1 MSAVRPLLIFGCG
14 LYIGKYYPQ
23 YVPLPQ
29 LSKENINKVL
39 KYLESMERET
49 TEQQQQQ
56 QQQQP
61 IKQQPPNTPN

>member
-1 MSAVRPLLIFGCG
+1 MYESADMSAIRPLLVFACG

-39 KYLESMERET
+39 KYLESMERQT
-49 TEQQQQQ
+49 SN
-56 QQQQP
+56 
-61 IKQQPPNTPN
+61 PPSNNLN